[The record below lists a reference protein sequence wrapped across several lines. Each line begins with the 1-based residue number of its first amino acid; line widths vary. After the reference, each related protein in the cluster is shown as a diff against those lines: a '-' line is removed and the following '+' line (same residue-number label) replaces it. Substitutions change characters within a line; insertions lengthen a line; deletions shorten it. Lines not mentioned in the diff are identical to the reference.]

1 MKRIIVLLAICL
13 GFTAVSSAQD
23 DTKPEPGIYAVVN
36 GVKTLLPY
44 TNGVTANT
52 STNIVGIGIGN
63 RKYTY
68 KGETAGVQAKDT
80 LIMVINPEQKNIKR
94 TPKVYEPFIATMNP
108 NSILIVPLEV
118 KKGKRSFNEGLL
130 VAGIQT
136 EKKTFVS
143 FDWELVDENTFQ
155 ITAQGMKPGE
165 YGVVFKPA
173 KLGSYDLSAIFGFC
187 VAEE

>member
-13 GFTAVSSAQD
+13 GFSAVSSAQD
-23 DTKPEPGIYAVVN
+23 DTKLEPGIYAVID
-36 GVKTLLPY
+36 GVKTPLLY

-52 STNIVGIGIGN
+52 STNIVGIELGK
-63 RKYTY
+63 RKYSY

-94 TPKVYEPFIATMNP
+94 TPKKYEPFIATMDP
-108 NSILIVPLEV
+108 NSIIIVPLEV
-118 KKGKRSFNEGLL
+118 KKGKRSFDEGLL

-136 EKKTFVS
+136 EKKNFVP
-143 FDWELVDENTFQ
+143 FEWELVDEITFQ
-155 ITAQGMKPGE
+155 ITAPGMKPGE

-173 KLGSYDLSAIFGFC
+173 KLGNYDLSAIFGFC
-187 VAEE
+187 VTEE